1 MCTNVFQKLY
11 SLLAFHWFDVDNN
24 DDDDDDDDDDDVDDD
39 KSIMLNVGDKVSK
52 LRR

>member
-24 DDDDDDDDDDDVDDD
+24 DDDDDDDVDDD

-52 LRR
+52 LRRK

>member
-11 SLLAFHWFDVDNN
+11 SLLAFHSFDVDNN
-24 DDDDDDDDDDDVDDD
+24 DDDDDDVDDD

>member
-24 DDDDDDDDDDDVDDD
+24 DDDDDDVDDD

-52 LRR
+52 LRRK

>member
-24 DDDDDDDDDDDVDDD
+24 DDDDDDVDDD
-39 KSIMLNVGDKVSK
+39 KSIMLNVGDKVSQ
-52 LRR
+52 LRRK

>member
-1 MCTNVFQKLY
+1 MFTNVFQKLY

-24 DDDDDDDDDDDVDDD
+24 DDDDDDVDGD

-52 LRR
+52 LRRK

>member
-24 DDDDDDDDDDDVDDD
+24 DDDDDDVDDD
-39 KSIMLNVGDKVSK
+39 KNIMLNVGDKVSK
-52 LRR
+52 LRRK

>member
-11 SLLAFHWFDVDNN
+11 SLLAFHWFDDDNN
-24 DDDDDDDDDDDVDDD
+24 DDDDDDVDDD

-52 LRR
+52 LRRK

>member
-24 DDDDDDDDDDDVDDD
+24 DDDDDDVDDD

-52 LRR
+52 LGRK